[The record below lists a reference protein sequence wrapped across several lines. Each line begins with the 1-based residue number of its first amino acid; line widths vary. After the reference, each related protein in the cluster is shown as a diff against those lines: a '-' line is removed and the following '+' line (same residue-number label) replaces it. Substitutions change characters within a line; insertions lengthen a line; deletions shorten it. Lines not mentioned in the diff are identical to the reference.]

1 MVFWVALAVFLI
13 PLIYFLSSTS
23 DSRRARSRKLDQI
36 QRRLAEKEAEA
47 QSQDRDEPEHPS

>member
-1 MVFWVALAVFLI
+1 MIFWVALAVFLI
-13 PLIYFLSSTS
+13 PLIYCLSSTG

-47 QSQDRDEPEHPS
+47 QSQDRDEPQRPS

>member
-1 MVFWVALAVFLI
+1 MIFWIALAVFLI
-13 PLIYFLSSTS
+13 PLIYFLSSTG

-47 QSQDRDEPEHPS
+47 QSQDRDEP